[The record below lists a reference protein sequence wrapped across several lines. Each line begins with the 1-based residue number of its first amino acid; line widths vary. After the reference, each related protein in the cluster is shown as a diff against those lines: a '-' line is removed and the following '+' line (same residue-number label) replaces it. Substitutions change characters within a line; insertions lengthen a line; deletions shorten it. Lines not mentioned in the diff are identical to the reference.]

1 VDSALVANCPRI
13 MDRFPQKVLVGL
25 AEVVSDSSSFS
36 DCLMKCLNSQSLY
49 KINCVSGEFYQT
61 DNSQQNC
68 ILNIMT
74 RKTRP
79 DLFTDEDKDTVDYFE
94 PGCTG
99 APSSSS
105 GTSGSRLSVLKGN
118 NVRVKGVSSL
128 ISKIE
133 AENKLEAAD
142 SSPEELPLT
151 DQKYGDWTQWSPCDR
166 RSDGRRVRYR
176 RCSKPTLKQCTFEAE
191 RCQQELGKNF
201 PSPPRFA
208 FLRDEESATVNSTY
222 IGTTNCALDVC
233 CPALG
238 GCRVGLLRSSVDGKI
253 QWCTEPCKQKQK
265 A

>member
-1 VDSALVANCPRI
+1 MKLHSVRILFSFKTHEILIWLLSKILFISEFTERITLSMYSASLVANCPRI

-61 DNSQQNC
+61 DVMKYLIQIFFDCLDEANFLRFDLQNSQQNC

-105 GTSGSRLSVLKGN
+105 GSSTSGSRLSVLKGN
-118 NVRVKGVSSL
+118 GVRVKG
-128 ISKIE
+128 
-133 AENKLEAAD
+133 
-142 SSPEELPLT
+142 
-151 DQKYGDWTQWSPCDR
+151 G
-166 RSDGRRVRYR
+166 
-176 RCSKPTLKQCTFEAE
+176 
-191 RCQQELGKNF
+191 
-201 PSPPRFA
+201 
-208 FLRDEESATVNSTY
+208 
-222 IGTTNCALDVC
+222 
-233 CPALG
+233 
-238 GCRVGLLRSSVDGKI
+238 
-253 QWCTEPCKQKQK
+253 
-265 A
+265 